1 MNSSCSHESLNCRL
15 AAQRTKA
22 AAEATLHD
30 YRPELSTPALIAEVR
45 QLLCSQRRA
54 ERLVCRYL
62 ADLADR
68 VHQRCDG
75 ALVAFVDELHAA
87 ASFFALGAR
96 ETRERVR
103 IGRALRHLPLIEA
116 AFTAGKLSYS
126 RVRELTRVATTAT
139 EATWL
144 EQTRHLDMRTL
155 ERHVASPSTPSTPR
169 ATSDPASG
177 SAGATRAPSR
187 AGTCG
192 PSTAHAAAHPRE
204 DELSPEHPA
213 DGPAGEHTAAGE
225 PFTPP
230 DRATPKDFAPSA
242 EHPACAPSMNAP
254 RATARATPVTLPR
267 ATASGG
273 SRTPARAITKRLA
286 RDAVRVTFDLSA
298 EAWALLERALE
309 AAREDDGASLS
320 DTEALEAIAHH
331 FLAAKG
337 TNELAHEAADT
348 NSSPAG
354 EAAHCIRIHDPGA
367 ASARTR
373 GRDAAD
379 TDSSPAS
386 EAAHCI
392 HIQDPEAAGARRT
405 HDRDAADTDWTPT
418 NPPCGETTPHLGSS
432 GGRESL
438 LWIIER
444 RSRWTLDELEHES
457 GLSVPDLQY
466 ELLLLELGG
475 RVRRTS
481 GWIEPVRPP
490 QARCKHRPLRMR
502 RTERNPSDPACRTP
516 SSPVH
521 RNA

>member
-1 MNSSCSHESLNCRL
+1 M
-15 AAQRTKA
+15 
-22 AAEATLHD
+22 
-30 YRPELSTPALIAEVR
+30 
-45 QLLCSQRRA
+45 
-54 ERLVCRYL
+54 
-62 ADLADR
+62 
-68 VHQRCDG
+68 
-75 ALVAFVDELHAA
+75 
-87 ASFFALGAR
+87 
-96 ETRERVR
+96 
-103 IGRALRHLPLIEA
+103 
-116 AFTAGKLSYS
+116 
-126 RVRELTRVATTAT
+126 
-139 EATWL
+139 
-144 EQTRHLDMRTL
+144 
-155 ERHVASPSTPSTPR
+155 
-169 ATSDPASG
+169 
-177 SAGATRAPSR
+177 
-187 AGTCG
+187 
-192 PSTAHAAAHPRE
+192 
-204 DELSPEHPA
+204 
-213 DGPAGEHTAAGE
+213 
-225 PFTPP
+225 
-230 DRATPKDFAPSA
+230 
-242 EHPACAPSMNAP
+242 
-254 RATARATPVTLPR
+254 TLPR

-354 EAAHCIRIHDPGA
+354 EAAHCI
-367 ASARTR
+367 
-373 GRDAAD
+373 
-379 TDSSPAS
+379 
-386 EAAHCI
+386 

-432 GGRESL
+432 AGRESL

-516 SSPVH
+516 SSPMH